1 MLLFFA
7 AMKQDVT
14 PGLANEKTPGVRG
27 LAPGRESIVC
37 SDLLPYNDQASTV
50 EEVAEQ
56 KEQIMANYKHMDLE
70 ERIEIQK
77 GLKEKKNFKTIGE
90 EIGRDASTVAK
101 EIKGHLIVKETGT
114 KSRPFNPCRKR
125 KSCGHERNVC
135 AECTCS
141 PWDFRGGYCATC
153 QHECYKHCLEFE
165 EETCSVLSK
174 PPYVCN
180 GCSQIRTC
188 TLRKK
193 TYDAKEAQKEY
204 EHIRSE
210 SRQGI
215 CLNEEELK
223 RIDDIITPLVK
234 NGQSIHHVCVNN
246 TDVIML
252 DERTIYNYVD
262 AGLLSIYN
270 IDLPRKVRYRKRKV
284 KKHVRVDKHCHEGRT
299 YEDFLDFVD
308 EHPDLPVVEMDSVE
322 GKRGCTKVLLTLY
335 FTEVGFMLAFLR
347 DANTARSVTD
357 IFNRLDRLLGRE
369 TFRKLFPVILTDRGS
384 EFTDPLSIECDENG
398 ECRTRIFYSDPQR
411 PDQKGG
417 CEVTH
422 EMIRR
427 IIPKKTSF
435 DFLTQ
440 EKVDLMM
447 NHINSYTRKKLND
460 RSAHQLFSFLYGDDV
475 AEKLNSRAIN
485 AAEINLTPELLK
497 Q

>member
-1 MLLFFA
+1 M
-7 AMKQDVT
+7 
-14 PGLANEKTPGVRG
+14 
-27 LAPGRESIVC
+27 
-37 SDLLPYNDQASTV
+37 

-56 KEQIMANYKHMDLE
+56 KEQAMANYKHMDLDD
-70 ERIEIQK
+70 RTGIQT
-77 GLKEKKNFKTIGE
+77 GLKEKKNFKEIGE
-90 EIGRDASTVAK
+90 TIGRDASTVAK
-101 EIKGHLIVKETGT
+101 EIKGHFVVKETGT
-114 KSRPFNPCRKR
+114 KSRPFNPCKKR
-125 KSCGHERNVC
+125 KNCDHIRSVTNACP
-135 AECTCS
+135 ECTCY
-141 PWDFRGGYCATC
+141 PWGLRSDLCALC
-153 QHECYKHCLEFE
+153 PEECYKHCADYE
-165 EETCSVLSK
+165 EETCRLLNK

-180 GCSQIRTC
+180 GCSQIRSC

-193 TYDAKEAQKEY
+193 VYDAKEAQKEY
-204 EHIRSE
+204 EQLRSE

-215 CLNEEELK
+215 CLDAEELK

-234 NGQSIHHVCVNN
+234 SGQSIHHVCVNN

-284 KKHVRVDKHCHEGRT
+284 KKHVRVDKQCHVGRT
-299 YEDFLDFVD
+299 YEDYLNYMD
-308 EHPDLPVVEMDSVE
+308 EHPELPVVEMDSVE

-335 FTEVGFMLAFLR
+335 FTEIGFMLAFLR

-357 IFNRLDRLLGRE
+357 IFNRLDALLGRE
-369 TFRKLFPVILTDRGS
+369 TFEKLFPVILTDRGS
-384 EFTDPLSIECDENG
+384 EFTDPLSIECDSYG
-398 ECRTRIFYSDPQR
+398 VFRTRVFYCDPQR
-411 PDQKGG
+411 SDQKGG

-427 IIPKKTSF
+427 ILPKKTSF

-440 EKVDLMM
+440 DKVDLMM

-460 RSAHQLFSFLYGDDV
+460 RSAHQLFSFLYGSDV
-475 AEKLNSRAIN
+475 AEKLHSRPVN

-497 Q
+497 

>member
-1 MLLFFA
+1 M
-7 AMKQDVT
+7 
-14 PGLANEKTPGVRG
+14 
-27 LAPGRESIVC
+27 
-37 SDLLPYNDQASTV
+37 

-56 KEQIMANYKHMDLE
+56 KEQTMANYKHMDLDD
-70 ERIEIQK
+70 RSGIQA
-77 GLKEKKNFKTIGE
+77 GLKEKKNFKEIGDA
-90 EIGRDASTVAK
+90 IGRDASTVAK
-101 EIKGHLIVKETGT
+101 EIKGHLVVKETGT
-114 KSRPFNPCRKR
+114 RSRPYNPCKKR
-125 KSCGHERNVC
+125 KTCGHNKDVC
-135 AECTCS
+135 IECLAN
-141 PWDFRGGYCATC
+141 PWDLHSGYCALC
-153 QHECYKHCLEFE
+153 EHGCIKHCAEYE
-165 EETCSVLSK
+165 EETCRQLNR

-193 TYDAKEAQKEY
+193 VYDAKEAQKEY
-204 EHIRSE
+204 EHVRSE

-215 CLNEEELK
+215 CLDEEELK

-284 KKHVRVDKHCHEGRT
+284 KKHVRVDKRCHVGRT
-299 YEDFLDFVD
+299 YEDYLNYID
-308 EHPDLPVVEMDSVE
+308 EHPDIPVVEMDSVE

-335 FTEVGFMLAFLR
+335 FTEIGFMLAFLR

-357 IFNRLDRLLGRE
+357 IFNRLDALLGRE
-369 TFRKLFPVILTDRGS
+369 TFEKLFPVILTDRGS
-384 EFTDPLSIECDENG
+384 EFTDPLSIECDSDG
-398 ECRTRIFYSDPQR
+398 VVRTRVFYCDPQR
-411 PDQKGG
+411 SDQKGG

-427 IIPKKTSF
+427 ILPKKTSF

-460 RSAHQLFSFLYGDDV
+460 RSAHQLFSFLYGSDV
-475 AEKLNSRAIN
+475 AEKLHSHPVN

-497 Q
+497 

>member
-1 MLLFFA
+1 M
-7 AMKQDVT
+7 
-14 PGLANEKTPGVRG
+14 
-27 LAPGRESIVC
+27 
-37 SDLLPYNDQASTV
+37 

-56 KEQIMANYKHMDLE
+56 KEQAMANYKHMDLE
-70 ERIEIQK
+70 DRIGIQT
-77 GLKEKKNFKTIGE
+77 GLKEGKNFKEIGE
-90 EIGRDASTVAK
+90 AIGRDASTVAK
-101 EIKGHLIVKETGT
+101 EVKGHLIVKETGT
-114 KSRPFNPCRKR
+114 KSRPYNPCKKR
-125 KSCGHERNVC
+125 RTCGHELDVCQECINNPWGYRNSLC
-135 AECTCS
+135 ALCPQEC
-141 PWDFRGGYCATC
+141 F
-153 QHECYKHCLEFE
+153 KHCAEFE
-165 EETCSVLSK
+165 EEICKQLTK

-180 GCSQIRTC
+180 GCNLRTC

-193 TYDAKEAQKEY
+193 IYDAKEAQKEY
-204 EHIRSE
+204 EQLRSE

-215 CLNEEELK
+215 CLDAEELK

-234 NGQSIHHVCVNN
+234 SGQSIHHVCVNN

-284 KKHVRVDKHCHEGRT
+284 KKHVRVDKQCHVGRT
-299 YEDFLDFVD
+299 YEDYLNYMD
-308 EHPDLPVVEMDSVE
+308 EHPELPVVEMDSVE

-335 FTEVGFMLAFLR
+335 FTEIGFMLAFLR

-357 IFNRLDRLLGRE
+357 IFNRLDALLGRE
-369 TFRKLFPVILTDRGS
+369 TFEKLFPVILTDRGS
-384 EFTDPLSIECDENG
+384 EFTDPLSIECDSYG
-398 ECRTRIFYSDPQR
+398 VFRTRVFYCDPQR
-411 PDQKGG
+411 SDQKGG

-427 IIPKKTSF
+427 ILPKKTSF

-440 EKVDLMM
+440 DKVDLMM

-460 RSAHQLFSFLYGDDV
+460 RSAHQLFSFLYGSDV
-475 AEKLNSRAIN
+475 AEKLHSRPVN

-497 Q
+497 